1 VNGGNGRIGVAVV
14 GLGVGE
20 KHLQAY
26 RELASLY
33 DVRAVCDLDAVRAE
47 SMARQFGVPR
57 HGGSLAELFA
67 DPALRLV
74 DLCTPPHTHLAL
86 MRQVLDAGRDVV
98 CEKPLVTSLA
108 EMDAIEAAA
117 RGARGRVFPLFQ
129 VRWGLGFQRLRH
141 LQRAGFGRHALVATV
156 ETHWR
161 RDAAYYRAPW
171 RGTWAGEGGGV
182 CLTQAI
188 HAHDLLLQA
197 LGPAAVAQA
206 ALATRVNPVQVEDC
220 AAIVL
225 QMADGSLATLSATL
239 GAAVNRSRL
248 KFVFADFTATGE
260 ADNPYRAGEEPW
272 RFEAATP
279 VGQAELDAALAS
291 FVPGREGF
299 AGFLEAVHRALQ
311 QGHEQPVTL
320 ADARASL
327 ELVTAIYD
335 AAETGRAVTLPL
347 LAGHPRHGG
356 WVPASGGFARGLAGD
371 FQEPRR

>member
-1 VNGGNGRIGVAVV
+1 MNPQRIGVAVV

-20 KHLQAY
+20 KHLQAFA
-26 RELASLY
+26 ELGALF
-33 DVRAVCDLDAVRAE
+33 DVRAVCDLDAARAAAV
-47 SMARQFGVPR
+47 ARQFGGVR
-57 HGGSLAELFA
+57 YTTDLAELLA
-67 DPALRLV
+67 DPGLRLV
-74 DLCTPPHTHLAL
+74 DLCTPPQTHLAL
-86 MRQVLDAGRDVV
+86 MRQVLDSGRDVV

-108 EMDAIEAAA
+108 DLDTLEAAA

-129 VRWGLGFQRLRH
+129 VRWGHGFRRLRH

-161 RDAAYYRAPW
+161 RDAGYYRAPW

-197 LGPAAVAQA
+197 LGPVARVHA
-206 ALATRVNPVQVEDC
+206 ALATRVNAVEVEDC
-220 AAIVL
+220 AAVVL
-225 QMADGSLATLSATL
+225 QMADGALATLSATL

-248 KFVFADFTATGE
+248 KFVFGDFTATGE

-279 VGQAELDAALAS
+279 AAQAAVDEALAS

-299 AGFLEAVHRALQ
+299 AGFFEEVHGALMQGGEA
-311 QGHEQPVTL
+311 PVTL

-327 ELVTAIYD
+327 ELVTAIYH
-335 AAETGRAVTLPL
+335 AAECGQAVVLPL
-347 LAGHPRHGG
+347 AADDPRRAG
-356 WVPASGGFARGLAGD
+356 WSPASGGFARRLAAAGPPGA
-371 FQEPRR
+371 PR